1 MNARA
6 LTANP
11 ANKKQT
17 MENIAPIILAITGL
31 LTALGVAAKFVW
43 TRLENRF
50 ALIEQSLEA
59 CKQERTFDLERR
71 GIMLTVIE
79 LLWAHVCSVSPQH
92 EVLKRSEKLL
102 DQIKAMDAEA
112 RAKDA

>member
-1 MNARA
+1 
-6 LTANP
+6 
-11 ANKKQT
+11 